1 MKKNGSK
8 TYADEAQVNDVNLDV
23 ESDDWLDTEF
33 SIGYKVKI
41 NLADMNT
48 SGWKIDLQEDHAIA
62 NDLLNE
68 IKKVTPEHDKK
79 LQDLKQFIANKV
91 NNLINDGNKKNHYI

>member
-1 MKKNGSK
+1 
-8 TYADEAQVNDVNLDV
+8 
-23 ESDDWLDTEF
+23 
-33 SIGYKVKI
+33 
-41 NLADMNT
+41 MNT

>member
-1 MKKNGSK
+1 
-8 TYADEAQVNDVNLDV
+8 
-23 ESDDWLDTEF
+23 
-33 SIGYKVKI
+33 
-41 NLADMNT
+41 MNT

-91 NNLINDGNKKNHYI
+91 NNLINGFCRINLLPNVICYHNSKFQ